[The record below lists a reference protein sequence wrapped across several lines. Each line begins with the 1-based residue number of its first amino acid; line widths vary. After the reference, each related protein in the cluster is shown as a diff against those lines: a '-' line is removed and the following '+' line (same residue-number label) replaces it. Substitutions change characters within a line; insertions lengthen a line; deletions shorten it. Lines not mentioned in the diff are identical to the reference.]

1 MEWDFA
7 DNDVFKMVEL
17 SFPLKINMEA
27 FLDTDLHFHRSD
39 SCFFDRI
46 IGEKDGEIE
55 FFGES
60 GFHIS
65 GESTSD
71 KISDSTGNT
80 VESFIL
86 FFEVGEL
93 ELEGFTFG
101 EDSCRLKFFGGSVEL
116 SAEIFIWVDF

>member
-1 MEWDFA
+1 
-7 DNDVFKMVEL
+7 MVEL
-17 SFPLKINMEA
+17 SFPLKINMKA

-39 SCFFDRI
+39 GCFFDRI

-65 GESTSD
+65 GEGTSD
-71 KISDSTGNT
+71 KISDSTCDS

-86 FFEVGEL
+86 FFEVGKL

-116 SAEIFIWVDF
+116 SAEIFI